1 MGNGAIG
8 TASGHRAHLRLHLS
22 PSDFWHR
29 WHISL
34 STWLRDYLYIPLGG
48 NRFGRWIE
56 YRNLMITMTL
66 GGLWH
71 GAGILF
77 VLWGIWHGLLLV
89 LYRLVPFDRY
99 LTTWF
104 GAIGRWA
111 STIITFH
118 LVCFGWI
125 LFRGHTLLTSISELF
140 GAANMDL
147 FNTFGRRPEG

>member
-99 LTTWF
+99 LATWF
-104 GAIGRWA
+104 GSVSWTHDNG
-111 STIITFH
+111 
-118 LVCFGWI
+118 V
-125 LFRGHTLLTSISELF
+125 
-140 GAANMDL
+140 AAVNL
-147 FNTFGRRPEG
+147 NS